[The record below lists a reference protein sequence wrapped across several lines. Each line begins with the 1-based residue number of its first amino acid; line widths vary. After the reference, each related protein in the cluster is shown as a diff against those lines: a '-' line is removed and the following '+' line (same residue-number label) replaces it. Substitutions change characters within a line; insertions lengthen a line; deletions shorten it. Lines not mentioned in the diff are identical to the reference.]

1 MNFIVLLIKKIELR
15 ERLNLYIRNVKKLKL
30 ILKNLNNSN
39 YSFKISKFIFC

>member
-30 ILKNLNNSN
+30 ILKNPNNSN